1 MTSRD
6 RVHVLTR
13 TLPDIRP
20 NTPTWTG
27 ENHGN
32 TLYIAGLSIDETR
45 SLYRQG
51 SYHELERILNA
62 YTRACTWLNR
72 NPNRARH
79 LAGWYWPPVDP
90 HANPAVA
97 NQAIDDLTQLME
109 AVLPGRIRVPHVL
122 RKMWGD
128 GNRFEPAGLTANPV
142 ARGTHANEWMLR
154 QRDAKIRELS
164 AMGQTQAAIADRYK
178 LTVQRISQILASQE
192 NTEMTCASRDGIGIV

>member
-27 ENHGN
+27 ENAGN
-32 TLYIAGLSIDETR
+32 ALYIAGLSIDETR
-45 SLYRQG
+45 ALYRQG

-79 LAGWYWPPVDP
+79 LAGWYWHPVNP
-90 HANPAVA
+90 NANPAVA
-97 NQAIDDLTQLME
+97 EQAIDDLTRLME
-109 AVLPGRIRVPHVL
+109 AVLPGRIRVPAVL

-128 GNRFEPAGLTANPV
+128 GNRFEPAGLTLGPQ
-142 ARGTHANEWMLR
+142 ARGRDANEWMLR
-154 QRDAKIRELS
+154 QRDDQIRQLAAK
-164 AMGQTQAAIADRYK
+164 GWTQAAIADKHGLSQPR
-178 LTVQRISQILASQE
+178 VAQILAE
-192 NTEMTCASRDGIGIV
+192 TTAVA